1 MMNLEAL
8 RQTAEL
14 LTKCATSEAE
24 LTLRQMEE
32 AISSAL
38 AHGNKLMLCG
48 NGGSAADAQHLA
60 AELLVRLRP
69 DVNRQGIPAIALT
82 MDASTLSGYANDYGF
97 EGVFE
102 RMVQTIGQ
110 PGDVLVGIST
120 SGQSENVVRALRAAQ
135 AMNIV
140 TVGLLGGG
148 GGAAVGACDHAF
160 VVPSNDTAMIQT
172 VHITVGHA
180 LLIGVEDALIER
192 GVVDRTDTAPLAPET
207 AIE

>member
-1 MMNLEAL
+1 MNLEAL

-14 LTKCATSEAE
+14 LIRCATSEAE

-38 AHGNKLMLCG
+38 ARGNKLMLCG

-120 SGQSENVVRALRAAQ
+120 SGQSENVVRALGAAQ

-148 GGAAVGACDHAF
+148 GGAALDACDHAF

-192 GVVDRTDTAPLAPET
+192 GVVDRTDTAPLAPRT

>member
-14 LTKCATSEAE
+14 LIRCATSEAE
-24 LTLRQMEE
+24 LTLSQMEE

-38 AHGNKLMLCG
+38 ARGNKLMLCG

-110 PGDVLVGIST
+110 PGDLLVGIST

-148 GGAAVGACDHAF
+148 GGAALDACDHAF

>member
-1 MMNLEAL
+1 MNLEAL

-14 LTKCATSEAE
+14 LIRCATSEAE
-24 LTLRQMEE
+24 LTLSQMEE

-38 AHGNKLMLCG
+38 ARGNKLMLCG

-60 AELLVRLRP
+60 AELLVRMRP

-140 TVGLLGGG
+140 TVGLLGAGG
-148 GGAAVGACDHAF
+148 GSAVGACDHAF

-180 LLIGVEDALIER
+180 LLIGVEDSLIER
-192 GVVDRTDTAPLAPET
+192 GVVNRTDTAPLAPRA